1 VSREDA
7 LRRLEEVGEY
17 FRKHEPH
24 SPVAPL
30 VARAARW
37 GRMPLEEVLKEVI
50 SDPGALTKIWE
61 TLGIR
66 PS

>member
-1 VSREDA
+1 VNREDA
-7 LRRLEEVGEY
+7 LRRLDQVGEY
-17 FRKHEPH
+17 FRTHEPH
-24 SPVAPL
+24 SPVALL

-50 SDPGALTKIWE
+50 SDQGALAKIWD
-61 TLGIR
+61 TLGVR